1 MRFCAAKRIT
11 IPPSN
16 HQNTLDTKGQNPI
29 DLVIVVFTKNDKQP
43 TATPP
48 IA

>member
-16 HQNTLDTKGQNPI
+16 HQSTIDTKGQTPI
-29 DLVIVVFTKNDKQP
+29 DLVIVVFTKNDKRP